1 MQIGQLKNL
10 ALLPPFCVDIKLS
23 MDVYEKIAELERLR
37 TPFAVATVAKVA
49 GSAPRHVGAKM
60 IITAE
65 GEIFGT
71 IGGGALEHQVISDA
85 KEIIGRKT
93 AELKSYPLGP
103 MLGQCCGGEVDI
115 FIEPTLPKKEVVVFG
130 AGHIAEE
137 LCPMLLKLGF
147 SVTLVDERRERI
159 GLPAFAALG
168 GKLNELPTDA
178 LRTIKFNDGIYII
191 VITHEHKHDEAIVE
205 YCLDKPFKYLGCIGS
220 RTKWAKFRERYK
232 ARGITEEQL
241 ARVTTPIGLDIG
253 SETPF
258 EIAVSIVSQLIQLN
272 AK

>member
-1 MQIGQLKNL
+1 MMDLEEKALDLKK
-10 ALLPPFCVDIKLS
+10 DRI
-23 MDVYEKIAELERLR
+23 
-37 TPFAVATVAKVA
+37 PFAWATVVKVS

-60 IITAE
+60 IITAD

-71 IGGGALEHQVISDA
+71 IGGGTLEHKVISDA
-85 KEIIGRKT
+85 KGIMASGT
-93 AELKSYPLGP
+93 AELRSYPLGP
-103 MLGQCCGGEVDI
+103 MLGQCCGGDVDI
-115 FIEPTLPKKEVVVFG
+115 FIEPAFSKKEVVVFG

-137 LCPMLLKLGF
+137 LVPLLKKLNF
-147 SVTLVDERRERI
+147 KVTLVDERKERI
-159 GLPAFAALG
+159 ELPAFLKADRRM
-168 GKLNELPTDA
+168 NELPGDA
-178 LRTIKFNDGIYII
+178 LRTMKFDDDLYII

-205 YCLDKPFKYLGCIGS
+205 HCLDKPFKYLGCIGS

-272 AK
+272 SR